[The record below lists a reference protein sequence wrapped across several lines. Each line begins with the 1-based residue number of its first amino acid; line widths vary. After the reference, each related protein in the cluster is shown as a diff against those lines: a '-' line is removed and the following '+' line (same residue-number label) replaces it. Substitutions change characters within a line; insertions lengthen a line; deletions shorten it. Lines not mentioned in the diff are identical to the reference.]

1 MALWYSAAPSTASTT
16 ATAAFS
22 RFCGRKTK
30 SSAEFSSSSK
40 LRRISELPLNLVS
53 LWGLGIG
60 GRQASADLARDR
72 IVVGVCTGPMLAK
85 KEYAELIEPVEKRIK
100 AVEDYIKSIKP
111 ELMVQV
117 EPIEDPY
124 GPSITDDKLDAI
136 IVSKETLNG
145 GLAVNRKREEKG
157 LPLLK
162 VEVVD
167 LLSGGVEGEKL
178 SSSAL
183 RKLEAEQA
191 EQSEAK
197 TDIHE
202 AS

>member
-1 MALWYSAAPSTASTT
+1 MVAGGTPAAAAPPPQTSEEE
-16 ATAAFS
+16 ATPPYGS
-22 RFCGRKTK
+22 
-30 SSAEFSSSSK
+30 
-40 LRRISELPLNLVS
+40 VV
-53 LWGLGIG
+53 LGG
-60 GRQASADLARDR
+60 TFDRLHDGHRCLFKASADLARDR
-72 IVVGVCTGPMLAK
+72 IVVGVCTGPMLTK

-111 ELMVQV
+111 ELIVQV

-197 TDIHE
+197 TAIHE
-202 AS
+202 TS

>member
-1 MALWYSAAPSTASTT
+1 MGAGGTPAGAPPPPETTEKEAATQPYGSVVLGGT
-16 ATAAFS
+16 FD
-22 RFCGRKTK
+22 RLHDGH
-30 SSAEFSSSSK
+30 
-40 LRRISELPLNLVS
+40 RRLL
-53 LWGLGIG
+53 
-60 GRQASADLARDR
+60 
-72 IVVGVCTGPMLAK
+72 
-85 KEYAELIEPVEKRIK
+85 
-100 AVEDYIKSIKP
+100 KSIKP
-111 ELMVQV
+111 ELIVQV

-124 GPSITDDKLDAI
+124 GPSITDDKLNAI

-191 EQSEAK
+191 QQSEAK
-197 TDIHE
+197 NC
-202 AS
+202 

>member
-1 MALWYSAAPSTASTT
+1 MDAGGTPAGAPPPPASEEEAAT
-16 ATAAFS
+16 
-22 RFCGRKTK
+22 
-30 SSAEFSSSSK
+30 
-40 LRRISELPLNLVS
+40 LPYGSVV
-53 LWGLGIG
+53 LGG
-60 GRQASADLARDR
+60 TFDRLHDGHRCLLKASADLARDR

-85 KEYAELIEPVEKRIK
+85 KEYAELIEPVEKRIT

-111 ELMVQV
+111 ELIVQV

-191 EQSEAK
+191 QQTEAK
-197 TDIHE
+197 TAGHE
-202 AS
+202 DS

>member
-1 MALWYSAAPSTASTT
+1 
-16 ATAAFS
+16 
-22 RFCGRKTK
+22 
-30 SSAEFSSSSK
+30 
-40 LRRISELPLNLVS
+40 
-53 LWGLGIG
+53 
-60 GRQASADLARDR
+60 
-72 IVVGVCTGPMLAK
+72 
-85 KEYAELIEPVEKRIK
+85 VEKRIK

-111 ELMVQV
+111 ELTVQV

-197 TDIHE
+197 T
-202 AS
+202 ASH

>member
-1 MALWYSAAPSTASTT
+1 MVDAGDITAGGPPRAHEEEQAGTPAYGSVVLGGT
-16 ATAAFS
+16 FD
-22 RFCGRKTK
+22 RLHDGH
-30 SSAEFSSSSK
+30 
-40 LRRISELPLNLVS
+40 RRLL
-53 LWGLGIG
+53 
-60 GRQASADLARDR
+60 
-72 IVVGVCTGPMLAK
+72 K
-85 KEYAELIEPVEKRIK
+85 YAELIEPVDKRIK
-100 AVEDYIKSIKP
+100 GVEDYIKSIKP
-111 ELMVQV
+111 ELIVQV

-124 GPSITDDKLDAI
+124 GPSITDEKLDAI
-136 IVSKETLNG
+136 IVSSYSFLSFSFYWTSFDIAMLFIFSKETLNG

-157 LPLLK
+157 FPLLK

-191 EQSEAK
+191 QQSETK
-197 TDIHE
+197 SGSLE

>member
-1 MALWYSAAPSTASTT
+1 MDAGGTPAGAPPPPASEEEAAT
-16 ATAAFS
+16 
-22 RFCGRKTK
+22 
-30 SSAEFSSSSK
+30 
-40 LRRISELPLNLVS
+40 LPYGSVV
-53 LWGLGIG
+53 LGG
-60 GRQASADLARDR
+60 TFDR
-72 IVVGVCTGPMLAK
+72 LHDGHRCLLK
-85 KEYAELIEPVEKRIK
+85 YAELIEPVEKRIT

-111 ELMVQV
+111 ELIVQV

-191 EQSEAK
+191 QQTEAK
-197 TDIHE
+197 TAGHE
-202 AS
+202 DS